1 MAQLPQGE
9 VVITNVSG
17 PSINNLQEV
26 SNIMPNKSNIIL
38 FCGFIGVVTGLSG
51 MFIDSIIGVLQRV
64 RRKVSEFRK

>member
-1 MAQLPQGE
+1 
-9 VVITNVSG
+9 
-17 PSINNLQEV
+17 
-26 SNIMPNKSNIIL
+26 MPNKSNIIL